1 MIQSMTGFGR
11 AICELDNKIVTIEIK
26 TLNSKQLDIYTRIP
40 NIYKEK
46 ELELRSLIS
55 QNLVRGKIDFSI
67 TYETTD
73 TADSAKINIPIV
85 KEYYAQLQEIAK
97 SLNPKEEESLLQTIM
112 RFPDALKI
120 DKVELAEEEWNKIL
134 LKTVEAL
141 GKIKKYRIQEGEVLQ
156 NDILE
161 RVKAIQ
167 THLEDISVYE
177 SERSIRIREKL
188 AASLNGS
195 VEQEKIDANR
205 LEQELIYYLEK
216 MDITEEK
223 VRLKNHCEFFTK
235 TTLDENLNGKKL
247 TFISQEMGREI
258 NTLGAK
264 ANHSEIQ
271 RIIVLMKDE
280 LEKIKE
286 QLMNIL

>member
-1 MIQSMTGFGR
+1 MLSMTGFGK
-11 AICELDNKIVTIEIK
+11 AICELENKVITIEIK
-26 TLNSKQLDIYTRIP
+26 TLNSRQLDIYTRIP

-46 ELELRSLIS
+46 ELELRNLIS
-55 QNLVRGKIDFSI
+55 QNLQRGKIDFSI

-73 TADSAKINIPIV
+73 TTDSAKINIPLV
-85 KEYYAQLQEIAK
+85 KEYYSQLQKIAK
-97 SLNPKEEESLLQTIM
+97 SLNSNKEESLLQIIM

-120 DKVELAEEEWNKIL
+120 DKEELAEEEWKKIL
-134 LKTVEAL
+134 LKTEEAL
-141 GKIKKYRIQEGEVLQ
+141 EKINKYRKQEGKALQ
-156 NDILE
+156 TDILK
-161 RVKAIQ
+161 RVKNIQ
-167 THLEDISVYE
+167 NFLKNIEVYE
-177 SERSIRIREKL
+177 PDRSARIREKL
-188 AASLNGS
+188 SASLNGTID
-195 VEQEKIDANR
+195 QEKIDTNR

-223 VRLKNHCEFFTK
+223 VRLKNHCEFFTE
-235 TTLDENLNGKKL
+235 TTLNEDFNGKKL
-247 TFISQEMGREI
+247 TFISQEIGREI

-286 QLMNIL
+286 QLMNVL